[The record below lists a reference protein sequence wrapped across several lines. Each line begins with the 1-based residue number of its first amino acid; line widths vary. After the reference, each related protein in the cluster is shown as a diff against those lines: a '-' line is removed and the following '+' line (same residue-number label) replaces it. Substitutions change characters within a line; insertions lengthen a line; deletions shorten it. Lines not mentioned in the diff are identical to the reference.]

1 MGIFFTSK
9 FWERKNLSF
18 SRRNWKILSIDFVG
32 PRIEYP
38 CFALKISILKPQLE
52 KKYTTRLCKKTWTSI
67 SLTTR
72 GCTCSTQL
80 IKLHNLPTPSGFR
93 MITIHSIFY
102 PKLINTPTIIIIMC
116 VCILPRNT
124 WTEKYYVKDR
134 FSVDKTIVELGT
146 YLWPLKTV

>member
-72 GCTCSTQL
+72 GWTCSTQL
-80 IKLHNLPTPSGFR
+80 TKLHNLLTPSGFS
-93 MITIHSIFY
+93 MITIDSIFY
-102 PKLINTPTIIIIMC
+102 PKLINTPTIIITC
-116 VCILPRNT
+116 VCVCPSPQHMNREVLTRP
-124 WTEKYYVKDR
+124 
-134 FSVDKTIVELGT
+134 
-146 YLWPLKTV
+146 LWN